1 MTPPDYDID
10 LYAWTQA
17 QAEALRAKDWA
28 ALDVANLAE
37 EIESLGN
44 EQAHAIESHLT
55 VALTHLLRWTY
66 QPERRSKS
74 WRNSLRVARQQIAKR
89 LRRSP
94 SLRPQLPTL
103 LRDAYADAR
112 KRAMDQTELP
122 LSTFPEACPWP
133 LAQVLDEDFLPEVG

>member
-1 MTPPDYDID
+1 MTPPDYDTD
-10 LYAWTQA
+10 LYAWTQD

-28 ALDVANLAE
+28 TLDVANLAE
-37 EIESLGN
+37 EIESLGS
-44 EQAHAIESHLT
+44 EQAHAVESHLT
-55 VALTHLLRWTY
+55 VVLTHLLKWTY

-89 LRRSP
+89 VRRSP

-103 LRDAYADAR
+103 VRDAYSDAR

-122 LSTFPEACPWP
+122 LVTFSEVCPWP
-133 LAQVLDEDFLPEVG
+133 PAQVLDEDFLPEVG